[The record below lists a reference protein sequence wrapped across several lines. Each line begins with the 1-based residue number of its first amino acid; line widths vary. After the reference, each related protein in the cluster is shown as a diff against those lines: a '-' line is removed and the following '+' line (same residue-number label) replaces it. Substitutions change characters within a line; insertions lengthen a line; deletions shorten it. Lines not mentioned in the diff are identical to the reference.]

1 MWYGYSPTHSIV
13 KVHKLIVMD
22 ELLQSKGYEVENTIG
37 EGTYSK
43 VKRAYCNTRGRH
55 VAIKIIDTRKGPK
68 AVRVT
73 KLLPDFISRFLPR
86 ELQIAQ
92 KLDHKNIIKVYE
104 VYKSEDG
111 KIGLVME
118 LAERGDLFEHISKG
132 GPLSERQAK
141 DLFGQLAESVRHCHE
156 NGVTHRDLKCENTL
170 LDKNFSLK
178 LADFGF
184 AKLVPPNSEELST
197 TFCGSTAYAAPEVLK
212 GSPHD
217 SRKSD
222 TWSMGVVLYVML
234 SGHLPFDDT
243 NIPKMLS
250 QQEKG
255 ISLDHLSNHSP
266 DCKDLLLTML
276 TYNIQQR
283 PFIGGICSHKWL
295 EAD

>member
-1 MWYGYSPTHSIV
+1 
-13 KVHKLIVMD
+13 MD

-37 EGTYSK
+37 EGTCSK
-43 VKRAYCNTRGRH
+43 VKRAYCSTHGRH

-68 AVRVT
+68 
-73 KLLPDFISRFLPR
+73 DFISRFLPR

-104 VYKSEDG
+104 VCESEDG

-118 LAERGDLFEHISKG
+118 LAERGDLFEHINKS
-132 GPLSERQAK
+132 GPLSESQAK

-184 AKLVPPNSEELST
+184 AKLVPPNSEELSA

-266 DCKDLLLTML
+266 DCKDLLLMML